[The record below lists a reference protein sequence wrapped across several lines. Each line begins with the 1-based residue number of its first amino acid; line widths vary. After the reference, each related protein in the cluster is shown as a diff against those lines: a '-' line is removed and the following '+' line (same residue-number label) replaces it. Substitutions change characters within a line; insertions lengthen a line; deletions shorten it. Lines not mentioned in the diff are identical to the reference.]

1 MGKTLKIILIS
12 TIFFFVTV
20 LTLMLR
26 NVLTFGWGLGD
37 LFYFYIQILWL
48 TILVV
53 FLVILIFKT
62 SNFSILISRII
73 SFILILSTLLTIKA
87 FTIGRGSDYP
97 WNGKIFTTYNEKLS
111 EKKTLQKVK
120 NDTLVIENRSAIIY
134 EPTDERINKLKKE
147 VGEEDFYI
155 AADDYLFYLND
166 SYKYLESQKMKIV
179 MTKND
184 KVLKFILADKSI
196 TTIKL
201 DLEKEIWGIYLFDP
215 KQKPKKIDM
224 TATADEFKEY
234 TK

>member
-1 MGKTLKIILIS
+1 MEKTLKIILIS

-20 LTLMLR
+20 LTLLLR

-87 FTIGRGSDYP
+87 FTIDRGSDYP

-111 EKKTLQKVK
+111 EKKTC
-120 NDTLVIENRSAIIY
+120 
-134 EPTDERINKLKKE
+134 KK
-147 VGEEDFYI
+147 
-155 AADDYLFYLND
+155 
-166 SYKYLESQKMKIV
+166 
-179 MTKND
+179 
-184 KVLKFILADKSI
+184 
-196 TTIKL
+196 
-201 DLEKEIWGIYLFDP
+201 
-215 KQKPKKIDM
+215 
-224 TATADEFKEY
+224 
-234 TK
+234 